1 MGKNLLKNNLNL
13 SLPLQYG
20 DMSLSLIP
28 IKSIYSIM
36 PYKGKKQ
43 HVSENLKKIFKV
55 PLPKPNQKTIDGNLQ
70 IISTG
75 MEQWFII
82 DCDGD
87 KLKKIITKN
96 AALTQQSDGWVRLLL
111 IDNFRYD
118 VMARLC
124 PVEPMNASVVRTQIA
139 GMMSIVYVDD
149 SGIELFFMR
158 SMIETAI
165 MEIELAM
172 KSVNAQ
178 EMNNG

>member
-1 MGKNLLKNNLNL
+1 MGKNLLKSNLNL

-28 IKSIYSIM
+28 TKSIYSIM
-36 PYKGKKQ
+36 PFKGKKQ
-43 HVSENLKKIFKV
+43 HASENLKKIFKV
-55 PLPKPNQKTIDGNLQ
+55 SLPKPNQKTIDGNLQ

-82 DCDGD
+82 DCDVD

-96 AALTQQSDGWVRLLL
+96 AAVTEQSDGWVRLLL
-111 IDNFRYD
+111 LDNFRYD

-124 PVEPMNASVVRTQIA
+124 PVEPTNASVVRTQIA
-139 GMMSIVYVDD
+139 GMMSIVSFDD
-149 SGIELFFMR
+149 SGVELFFMR

-172 KSVNAQ
+172 KSVSAQ

>member
-1 MGKNLLKNNLNL
+1 
-13 SLPLQYG
+13 
-20 DMSLSLIP
+20 
-28 IKSIYSIM
+28 
-36 PYKGKKQ
+36 
-43 HVSENLKKIFKV
+43 
-55 PLPKPNQKTIDGNLQ
+55 
-70 IISTG
+70 

-139 GMMSIVYVDD
+139 GMMSIVSVDD

-172 KSVNAQ
+172 KSVSAQ